1 MHLPYPRQRYPKEE
15 GIGPCTWGKA
25 KREYGPG
32 EGLGKGRLYKE
43 MSPRMALEPSG
54 YRQELVCWGFFLHP
68 FPGLFIRSVA
78 TWKQGKS
85 LDFLFLKT
93 WVSTLSVWQGL
104 GQILQYRWALC
115 SLSINNDAHLIG
127 LL

>member
-54 YRQELVCWGFFLHP
+54 VVTVS
-68 FPGLFIRSVA
+68 FIAAENGTHHV
-78 TWKQGKS
+78 
-85 LDFLFLKT
+85 
-93 WVSTLSVWQGL
+93 
-104 GQILQYRWALC
+104 
-115 SLSINNDAHLIG
+115 
-127 LL
+127 